1 MSAKRRRTDLDRA
14 AVFEAIL
21 GDLGGAPEE
30 ERSVGTV
37 PIDEIVYNERQ
48 PRQFLDPIALAQLT
62 TSIRERG
69 VLEPVLVRRVGDRY
83 ELVAGERRTRAARE
97 AGLDRVPAI
106 VLELDDREALEISIM
121 ENLQRED
128 LNAVEET
135 EAVLQLLQLSLE
147 LDRAGTLA
155 LLNELIQEA
164 RGRAGQDRFAE
175 AQKAAA
181 AALFERLGRFTPA
194 SFLANRV
201 PILTF
206 PEELLEAVRSGRL
219 AFTKAQA
226 LARVEDAHERQR
238 LLDEAIQEQ
247 LSLSQIRRRI
257 TEVRADV
264 VVERTL
270 GDEVIERMN
279 ATRRLLQRKH
289 VARLDDA
296 RLGELRGLLDRVV
309 ALIETEPA

>member
-1 MSAKRRRTDLDRA
+1 MSTKRRRTDLDRA

-21 GDLGGAPEE
+21 GDLGGAPEGD
-30 ERSVGTV
+30 RAVGTV
-37 PIDEIVYNERQ
+37 PIDAIVYNERQ
-48 PRQFLDPIALAQLT
+48 PRQFLDPVGLAQLT
-62 TSIRERG
+62 ASIRERG
-69 VLEPVLVRRVGDRY
+69 VLEPVLVRRVGDRF

-97 AGLDRVPAI
+97 AGLADVPAI
-106 VLELDDREALEISIM
+106 VLDIDDREALEISIM

-135 EAVLQLLQLSLE
+135 EAVLQLLQLSLD

-155 LLNELIQEA
+155 LIGEVVQES
-164 RGRAGQDRFAE
+164 RGRTGQGRFAE
-175 AQKAAA
+175 AHKGAAA
-181 AALFERLGRFTPA
+181 GLFERLGRFTPA

-201 PILTF
+201 PILSF
-206 PEELLEAVRSGRL
+206 PEELLDAVRSGRL

-226 LARVEDAHERQR
+226 LARVDDAHERQR
-238 LLDEAIQEQ
+238 LLDEAIREE

-279 ATRRLLQRKH
+279 TTRRLLQRKH
-289 VARLDDA
+289 VVRLDDD
-296 RLGELRGLLDRVV
+296 RLVELRSLLDKVV
-309 ALIETEPA
+309 ALIDTD

>member
-1 MSAKRRRTDLDRA
+1 MSTKRRRTDLDRA

-21 GDLGGAPEE
+21 GDLGGAPEGD
-30 ERSVGTV
+30 RAVGTV
-37 PIDEIVYNERQ
+37 PIDAIVYNERQ
-48 PRQFLDPIALAQLT
+48 PRQFLDPVSLAQLT
-62 TSIRERG
+62 ASIRERG

-97 AGLDRVPAI
+97 AGLSDVPAI
-106 VLELDDREALEISIM
+106 VLDIDDREALEISIM

-135 EAVLQLLQLSLE
+135 EAVLQLLQLSLD

-155 LLNELIQEA
+155 LIGEVVQES
-164 RGRAGQDRFAE
+164 RGRTGQGRFVE
-175 AQKAAA
+175 THKGAAVG
-181 AALFERLGRFTPA
+181 LFERLGRFTPA

-201 PILTF
+201 PILSF
-206 PEELLEAVRSGRL
+206 PEELLGAVRSGRL

-226 LARVEDAHERQR
+226 LARVDDAHERQR
-238 LLDEAIQEQ
+238 LLDEAIRED

-257 TEVRADV
+257 TEVRADI

-289 VARLDDA
+289 VVRLDDD
-296 RLGELRGLLDRVV
+296 RLAELRSLLDRVV
-309 ALIETEPA
+309 ALIDTD